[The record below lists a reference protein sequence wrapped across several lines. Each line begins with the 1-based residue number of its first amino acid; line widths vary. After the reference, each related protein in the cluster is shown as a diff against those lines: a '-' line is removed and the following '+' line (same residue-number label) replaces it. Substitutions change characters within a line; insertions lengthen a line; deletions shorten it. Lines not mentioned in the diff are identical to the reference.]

1 MQVGVLLSGGVD
13 SLYTLL
19 LLKEAGYK
27 VIGLHGLFFDSESQQ
42 EVISRLKKIA
52 TTFDIPLHLL
62 NLKESFFS
70 QVIAPFISSFQ
81 QGLTPN
87 PCSICNPRIKFGLLL
102 EQAKQLGCTK
112 IASGHYACLQENKLS
127 PLARGKDSK
136 KDQSYFLALIPKK
149 NFKHILFPLGNFK
162 KQQVYKEI
170 ERRNLLSLVS
180 SESNE
185 VCFIPGDYRNFL
197 KKHQV
202 SLGKPGPIKLLNGTT
217 IGTHKGLVNYTLGQ
231 RRGLGLA
238 YKFPLY
244 VLAKDLKQN
253 ILYVGPKE
261 ELKAKGAIVSS
272 FNFLAPLEKWPKS
285 ISVQIRYRQKPKQA
299 KLVKVEGPN
308 LYFQFLEPEE
318 KPAPGQ
324 TLVVF
329 YGKEVLGGGII
340 QGEL

>member
-1 MQVGVLLSGGVD
+1 MRVGVLLSGGID

-27 VIGLHGLFFDSESQQ
+27 IIGLHGLFFDSPSQQ
-42 EVISRLKKIA
+42 ETTARLQKIA
-52 TTFDIPLHLL
+52 TTFDVPLHLL
-62 NLKESFFS
+62 NLKEHFFKK
-70 QVIAPFISSFQ
+70 VITPFIRSFQ

-102 EQAKQLGCTK
+102 EEAKKLGCTK
-112 IASGHYACLQENKLS
+112 IASGHYACIQENKLS

-136 KDQSYFLALIPKK
+136 KDQSYFLALIPKE
-149 NFKHILFPLGNFK
+149 NFKHILFPLGKFE
-162 KQQVYKEI
+162 KQQIYKEM
-170 ERRNLLSLVS
+170 ENKNLLSLVS
-180 SESNE
+180 TESNE
-185 VCFIPGDYRNFL
+185 ICFVPGDYRDFL
-197 KKHQV
+197 IKHQV
-202 SLGKPGPIKLLNGTT
+202 SLGKPGPIKLLDGTT
-217 IGTHKGLVNYTLGQ
+217 LGSHKGLINYTLGQ
-231 RRGLGLA
+231 RRGLGIA

-244 VLAKDLKQN
+244 VIAKDLKQN

-261 ELKAKGAIVSS
+261 ELRAKGAIVSS
-272 FNFLAPLEKWPKS
+272 FNFLTPLEKWPQT

-299 KLVKVEGPN
+299 KLIKIEDSN

-329 YGKEVLGGGII
+329 YEKEVLGGGII
-340 QGEL
+340 QGGF